1 MKKLFMT
8 MLTVGLVVGVAHA
21 DFKVFDGAVY
31 DVFITD
37 PVVVG
42 DGSESLLSVVLRVEN
57 KTGLPG
63 FDVMSFDGV
72 TPEFGYTGITG
83 KLHQHYSAG
92 LVPSTPTQESA
103 AYTTDSAIDTH
114 FMVVIGDLLIVEAP
128 SEDVTLASAEASDAA
143 FPFDGFAD
151 TDFGT
156 FLTGTFAV
164 DAVET
169 LDLANIVVPFGET
182 VTLLFFMNGTGGG
195 EVIDTSFTVPI
206 PEPASLSMLVLGAL
220 ALLKRRRS

>member
-1 MKKLFMT
+1 MKKFATLLLALGLM
-8 MLTVGLVVGVAHA
+8 VGAAEA

-37 PVVVG
+37 PVSVG

-103 AYTTDSAIDTH
+103 AYTT
-114 FMVVIGDLLIVEAP
+114 
-128 SEDVTLASAEASDAA
+128 
-143 FPFDGFAD
+143 
-151 TDFGT
+151 
-156 FLTGTFAV
+156 
-164 DAVET
+164 
-169 LDLANIVVPFGET
+169 
-182 VTLLFFMNGTGGG
+182 
-195 EVIDTSFTVPI
+195 
-206 PEPASLSMLVLGAL
+206 
-220 ALLKRRRS
+220 